1 MGLKGDMDEVSRD
14 WRSVSPLGKAWLTL
28 SGFLGISAL
37 ASLSEL
43 VTKWKGF
50 IKDGV
55 EFYNVWIATPIR
67 EVVAAWTGLQLD
79 KTSADFM
86 LLMLLLTASW
96 QRSVVV
102 GTDWSDRRER
112 IGTLAGLSFCL
123 VFYLMSLVWLSR
135 TGAGNGITWKVV
147 VTLIVTF
154 GIFPWFGS
162 NRKFARLHFIQVL
175 VCCLFVGVLAAVNT
189 GLQK

>member
-1 MGLKGDMDEVSRD
+1 MGLKGDMDEVANA
-14 WRSVSPLGKAWLTL
+14 WRSASPSGKAWLAL
-28 SGFLGISAL
+28 SGFFGISAL

-55 EFYNVWIATPIR
+55 EFYNVWIGTPVR

-86 LLMLLLTASW
+86 LLMLFLTASW
-96 QRSVVV
+96 QRSVVT
-102 GTDWSDRRER
+102 GTDWSDRREG
-112 IGTLAGLSFCL
+112 IGTLAGLLFCL

-135 TGAGNGITWKVV
+135 TGAGNGITWPVV
-147 VTLIVTF
+147 VGLIATF
-154 GIFPWFGS
+154 GISPWFGS
-162 NRKFARLHFIQVL
+162 NRKFAMLHFIQVFI
-175 VCCLFVGVLAAVNT
+175 CCGVVGILAAVNT
-189 GLQK
+189 GLQT